1 MGSDTS
7 RTVMMSV
14 AIIAVASLCIS
25 CYTHLVKDV
34 DDRLSEYDEL
44 FDADG
49 YHERIKGYA
58 DTSRGPGD
66 EQDDGR

>member
-1 MGSDTS
+1 
-7 RTVMMSV
+7 MMSV

-25 CYTHLVKDV
+25 CYTHLEKDV

-49 YHERIKGYA
+49 YYERIKGHV
-58 DTSRGPGD
+58 DT
-66 EQDDGR
+66 